1 MIIMKICVLFY
12 SIDMKQ
18 LFLSCLLCS
27 FFSFSATAQTS
38 PSILTGA
45 WEGKLSVGGT
55 VLRLVLHLSPAQGDS
70 LTATMDSPDQGATGI
85 AADKAYRT
93 KDSVFVFWTPMMAA
107 FTAAIKDTLLAGSWA
122 QRGRAM
128 PLSLSKTNKP
138 TELNRPQTP
147 KPPFPYQSRDMHFK
161 GKESGLT
168 YGGTFTTPA
177 GKGPFPAVLLLTGSG
192 AQNRDEEILSHKPFA
207 VLADFLTRRGY
218 AVLRVDDRGVGQST
232 GNAEDASEKQLLQD
246 ATAAFEYLKQQ
257 PEVNVSKLGIL
268 GHSQGAMI
276 AEILGAQRSDIDFLI
291 LMAGPGV
298 NGVEM
303 MTAQNEMLLRS
314 MGRKEED
321 AAQYGKLYRQ
331 IASAILQSK
340 DSAAASLQLQPL
352 VAAWIQTTDANVA
365 QATAGIHDSLSEQQ
379 YIATFAALANDTPM
393 RDIYR
398 FDPAPY
404 LKKIKAK
411 VLALNGS
418 LDIQVVSAPNL
429 AGIDM
434 ALARG
439 VTKGY
444 QVKELPG
451 LNHLFQKCSKCTV
464 QEYGQLEETL
474 NPALLE
480 AIGKWLDDAVGR

>member
-1 MIIMKICVLFY
+1 MKY
-12 SIDMKQ
+12 
-18 LFLSCLLCS
+18 LFLSCLFLGC
-27 FFSFSATAQTS
+27 FFSFTAKAQSNLST
-38 PSILTGA
+38 LTGA
-45 WEGKLSVGGT
+45 WEGKLSVGT
-55 VLRLVLHLSPAQGDS
+55 AALRLVLHLAPATGDS

-85 AADKAYRT
+85 ASDKAYAT

-107 FTAAIKDTLLAGSWA
+107 FKAQIKDTLLSGSWE
-122 QRGRAM
+122 QGGRAM

-147 KPPFPYQSRDMHFK
+147 KPPFPYQSKDLLFK
-161 GKESGLT
+161 SKESGLT
-168 YGGTFTTPA
+168 YGGTLTTPA

-192 AQNRDEEILSHKPFA
+192 PQNRDEELFGHKPFA

-218 AVLRVDDRGVGQST
+218 AVLRVDDRGVGQTT
-232 GNAEDASEKQLLQD
+232 GNAAAASEKQLLQD
-246 ATAAFEYLKQQ
+246 ATAAFEFLKQQ
-257 PEVNVSKLGIL
+257 PEVNVKKLGIL
-268 GHSQGAMI
+268 AHSQGAMI
-276 AEILGAQRSDIDFLI
+276 AEIMGAQRNDIDFLI

-298 NGVEM
+298 AGVEM

-314 MGRKEED
+314 LGRSKED
-321 AAQYGKLYRQ
+321 AAHYGQLYRQ
-331 IASAILQSK
+331 VAHALLQSK
-340 DSAAASLQLQPL
+340 DSAEASQKLQPI
-352 VAAWIQTTDANVA
+352 VATWVKGTDAKVA
-365 QATAGIHDSLSEQQ
+365 TVTAGIHDSASQQQ
-379 YIATFAALANDTPM
+379 YIATFAALANDTSM
-393 RDIYR
+393 LDIYR
-398 FDPAPY
+398 FDPVPY

-444 QVKELPG
+444 EVKELPG
-451 LNHLFQKCSKCTV
+451 LNHLFQKCSKCTI
-464 QEYGQLEETL
+464 QEYGLLEETL

-480 AIGKWLDDAVGR
+480 AIGTWLDAAAK